1 MTLSTLTAINPIDG
15 RYGDKTAELRPYFSE
30 FGLIYYR
37 VYVEIRWFQFL
48 ASQRKIKELPALGDE
63 ENNFLEKLIVDFD
76 ETEAAIV
83 KSNEATT
90 NHDVKAVEYY
100 LKSKFVASGI
110 SSLEK
115 NIEFIHFACTS
126 EDINNLS
133 HALMLKDG
141 RDGVL
146 RPLMD
151 ELNQKL
157 AEFARDYAN
166 LPMLSRTHGQ
176 TATPTTLG
184 KEFANVV
191 ARLRRQVKQLGAVQI
206 MGKINGAVGNS
217 KRPSGD
223 LPRP

>member
-48 ASQRKIKELPALGDE
+48 ASQQKIKELPALGDE
-63 ENNFLEKLIVDFD
+63 ENIFLEKLIVDFD

-100 LKSKFVASGI
+100 LKSKFVGSGI
-110 SSLEK
+110 SSLQK

-141 RDGVL
+141 RITFCG
-146 RPLMD
+146 P
-151 ELNQKL
+151 
-157 AEFARDYAN
+157 
-166 LPMLSRTHGQ
+166 
-176 TATPTTLG
+176 
-184 KEFANVV
+184 
-191 ARLRRQVKQLGAVQI
+191 
-206 MGKINGAVGNS
+206 
-217 KRPSGD
+217 
-223 LPRP
+223 

>member
-48 ASQRKIKELPALGDE
+48 ASQQKIEELPSLGDE

-100 LKSKFVASGI
+100 LK
-110 SSLEK
+110 
-115 NIEFIHFACTS
+115 
-126 EDINNLS
+126 
-133 HALMLKDG
+133 
-141 RDGVL
+141 
-146 RPLMD
+146 
-151 ELNQKL
+151 
-157 AEFARDYAN
+157 
-166 LPMLSRTHGQ
+166 
-176 TATPTTLG
+176 
-184 KEFANVV
+184 
-191 ARLRRQVKQLGAVQI
+191 
-206 MGKINGAVGNS
+206 
-217 KRPSGD
+217 
-223 LPRP
+223 